1 MYLEPGTQIVSG
13 TCPYTPTAAT
23 GSGQPRGSDW
33 SSFIPTGGG
42 ADIDCPNSQVRH
54 GDSEVKDLVQ
64 SHTARPG
71 RKVNPLQLNS
81 DQGEVYA

>member
-1 MYLEPGTQIVSG
+1 MYLEPGIQIVSG

-23 GSGQPRGSDW
+23 VAASRGGVTGLA
-33 SSFIPTGGG
+33 SSQRRG
-42 ADIDCPNSQVRH
+42 DIDCPDSQVRH
-54 GDSEVKDLVQ
+54 GDSEVKELVQ